1 MSRNHGPKVV
11 MDSMTMYIDAA
22 NPKSYPGTGTTIYD
36 LTGNGN
42 TSTMNDVTHSDGAF
56 IFDGTGERDGS
67 PLGAYITLPTS
78 VTTTHPD
85 TKTNGVTYQWWMKI
99 DEDQAQGH
107 GLFVGSG
114 TINHLEYRGSSSTN
128 GKFRTEAKLQ
138 NGYSFG
144 TGNVSLDKNYWH
156 NIAVVFANSET
167 DRPVRWYKNGEL
179 FHTGDMTS
187 GTQADDEH
195 FIPNKFGSATG
206 HPEYLYVQSFY
217 GRASILSF
225 YDKALTQ
232 NEIKQNFNALR
243 GRYGI

>member
-1 MSRNHGPKVV
+1 MSRHHGPKVV

-36 LTGNGN
+36 MSGNGN
-42 TSTMNDVTHSDGAF
+42 TSTMNSVTHSDNAL

-67 PLGAYITLPTS
+67 PLGAYITLPDN
-78 VTTTHPD
+78 VTTTAPE

-99 DEDQAQGH
+99 DGHQAQGH

-114 TINHLEYRGSSSTN
+114 TINHIEYRGSSTTGN
-128 GKFRTEAKLQ
+128 FRTEAVRQ

-144 TGNVSLDKNYWH
+144 TSSVSLDKDYWH

-187 GTQADDEH
+187 GQNPTNEY
-195 FIPNKFGSATG
+195 FKPNKFGSSTG
-206 HPEYLYVQSFY
+206 HPSYLYVQSFY
-217 GRASILSF
+217 GRASVLSF
-225 YDKALTQ
+225 YDKALTA

>member
-11 MDSMTMYIDAA
+11 MDGMTMYIDAA
-22 NPKSYPGTGTTIYD
+22 NPKSYPGIGTTIYD
-36 LTGNGN
+36 MSGNNN
-42 TSTMNDVTHSDGAF
+42 TSTMVDGATHSDGAF

-67 PLGAYITLPTS
+67 PLGPHITLPTG

-99 DEDQAQGH
+99 DGHQAQGH

-114 TINHLEYRGSSSTN
+114 TINHLEYRGMSTTGN
-128 GKFRTEAKLQ
+128 FRTEAKLQ

-144 TGNVSLDKNYWH
+144 TGTVNLSGLYWH

-187 GTQADDEH
+187 GSQADDEH

-206 HPEYLYVQSFY
+206 HPTYLYAQSFW

-225 YDKALTQ
+225 YDKALTE

-243 GRYGI
+243 GRHGI

>member
-1 MSRNHGPKVV
+1 MSRHHGPKVV

-36 LTGNGN
+36 MSGNGN

-67 PLGAYITLPTS
+67 PLGAYITLPNE
-78 VTTTHPD
+78 VTTTQAS

-114 TINHLEYRGSSSTN
+114 TINHLEYRGSSSTT

-156 NIAVVFANSET
+156 NIAVVFANAET

-187 GTQADDEH
+187 GTMDGEH
-195 FIPNKFGSATG
+195 FAPNKFGSATG
-206 HPEYLYVQSFY
+206 HPQYLYVQSFY
-217 GRASILSF
+217 GRASVLSF